1 MPEHQSKPH
10 ALPLAT
16 LDPLAARTYGPTP
29 LLSVPSAPSPNV
41 PQVPVL
47 LTAIHSLISDS
58 KLHINN
64 P

>member
-10 ALPLAT
+10 VLPLAT
-16 LDPLAARTYGPTP
+16 LDPLAARTYGP
-29 LLSVPSAPSPNV
+29 VPSAPSPNV